1 MDPTV
6 LAPALLSKI
15 IPKEERA
22 QALELA
28 KLDLISGFA
37 DVVLGHISL
46 SFSFSTLRKLPPE
59 PLYFSVVMRTRNK
72 FQSAIVLHVRGT
84 ECMVVRIA

>member
-46 SFSFSTLRKLPPE
+46 SFSFSTLRKATLG
-59 PLYFSVVMRTRNK
+59 VVCQKMVPDTASKKAART
-72 FQSAIVLHVRGT
+72 SEA
-84 ECMVVRIA
+84 RIQEGSR